1 MLLVFSTPP
10 LPTVIPIAKN
20 FRGGL
25 FRPQE
30 SFHEGG
36 DSVCPVLVLH
46 FPQLKH
52 APVVAWAP
60 RPPGPC
66 PLSREPLT
74 VSSAPVG
81 GGAVPRE
88 TRYALSHWLV
98 FLQFLRPRYLFTAHV
113 CTCSCVHTLAS
124 CLLTGQSHRENQA
137 TADQQSRSPFVFAWM
152 AFSFGSTGPLL
163 GF

>member
-10 LPTVIPIAKN
+10 LPKVIPIAKN

-25 FRPQE
+25 FCPQE

-52 APVVAWAP
+52 APVVARAP
-60 RPPGPC
+60 RTPGPC

-74 VSSAPVG
+74 SWDKVCFVSLAGFP
-81 GGAVPRE
+81 AVPQAKIPLYC
-88 TRYALSHWLV
+88 TRMHTYMRAHTCTLPPDRPEPPGESGHGRSAITKSICICLDGIFLWKYRALVGILNPSSLV
-98 FLQFLRPRYLFTAHV
+98 IKHP
-113 CTCSCVHTLAS
+113 
-124 CLLTGQSHRENQA
+124 
-137 TADQQSRSPFVFAWM
+137 
-152 AFSFGSTGPLL
+152 
-163 GF
+163 